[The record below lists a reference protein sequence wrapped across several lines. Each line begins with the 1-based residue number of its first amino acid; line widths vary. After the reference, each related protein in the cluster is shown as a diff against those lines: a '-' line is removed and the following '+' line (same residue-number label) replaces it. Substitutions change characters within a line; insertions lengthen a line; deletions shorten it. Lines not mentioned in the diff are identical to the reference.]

1 MQPSVPKIAST
12 LLITTG
18 LEHIIS
24 NKRPGVVHDIYFE
37 NSCTSNEAGGINV
50 TISAQNTIANTTEL
64 LFSVFSNKTY
74 FLVQW
79 IESDNVKAYK
89 QLSLPA
95 TVPTY
100 LHSSS
105 SSKSSPTLDKESSS
119 GSSLRMW
126 RAAYDIK

>member
-18 LEHIIS
+18 LEHVIS

-37 NSCTSNEAGGINV
+37 NSCTSNEAGCINV

-64 LFSVFSNKTY
+64 LFNVFSNKTY

-79 IESDNVKAYK
+79 IESDNLKAILRYPI
-89 QLSLPA
+89 QTVIIASNRSDVLARFIITTYILP
-95 TVPTY
+95 
-100 LHSSS
+100 
-105 SSKSSPTLDKESSS
+105 DN
-119 GSSLRMW
+119 
-126 RAAYDIK
+126 